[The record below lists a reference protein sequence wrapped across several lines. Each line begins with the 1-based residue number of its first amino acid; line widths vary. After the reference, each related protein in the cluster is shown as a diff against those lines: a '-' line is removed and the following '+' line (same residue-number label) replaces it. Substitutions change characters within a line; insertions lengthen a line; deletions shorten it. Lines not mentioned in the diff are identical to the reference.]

1 MISCGSIKEVF
12 HLNLEL
18 IASVRRN
25 RILNDFATWQCRNRA
40 IRYFSYKNHP
50 EVKYIEWNNGELDNY
65 CELKKK
71 DGKLQWIYTKLGIS
85 AYTGKYCTE
94 QI

>member
-25 RILNDFATWQCRNRA
+25 RILNDFATWQCRNRD
-40 IRYFSYKNHP
+40 IKYFSDKNHP
-50 EVKYIEWNNGELDNY
+50 EVKYIE
-65 CELKKK
+65 
-71 DGKLQWIYTKLGIS
+71 
-85 AYTGKYCTE
+85 
-94 QI
+94 